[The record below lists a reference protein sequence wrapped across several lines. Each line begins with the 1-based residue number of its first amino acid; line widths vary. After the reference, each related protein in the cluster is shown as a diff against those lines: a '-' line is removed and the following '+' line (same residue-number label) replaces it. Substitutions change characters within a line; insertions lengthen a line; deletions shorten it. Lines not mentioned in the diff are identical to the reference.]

1 MMTRRTATRSKSTMM
16 ISLQSLFVLLSS
28 AFVICCSSA
37 SAAAVSVSASA
48 ALAEVQQQQ
57 QKQQQKQ
64 QQHEQQ
70 QKERELQTSLDE
82 PSRCIPLEEL
92 IAGDSRFIS
101 ATNGAVDS
109 QCLAYNGCTMSR
121 SSCCRVNLNLA
132 WLVCDPNNSFASAG
146 LPCVCSDITAETS
159 SPTITP
165 SPTDPPTMPAPTMQP
180 TTQPTQS
187 PTMPPTAQ
195 PTLPPTVQPT
205 PAPVVP
211 TTAPTTMAPTTA
223 PLTQQPTAAPTL
235 APITLA
241 PTTMA
246 PTTAPLTQQPTAVP
260 TLAPIT
266 PAPTTAV
273 VVTPTLP
280 PLPPPTL
287 PPTQDNSPSSFPSQ
301 EPTKGPPFETR
312 EGSIQ
317 DSTTGN
323 TVRVLE
329 TQCDKEPPELS
340 LVQSSTYEYRYSV
353 NIVDNG
359 STEQFWVQ
367 DLSTNI
373 HENVVDEFFDCKFKK
388 SNKFDEDDPSSIV
401 VLQDQVPHQVVRRC
415 SSGDDSLE
423 STGVE
428 CWVVQAKGSLQVY
441 APSLG
446 AEEEEEE
453 DKDDKDEDDRRV
465 LRAGSSRKIRGQ
477 KQHQQGSKN
486 KVRGRRSLQASEAQI
501 FADEVMTHIRTA
513 MLAGEF
519 SDETVINVA
528 LDDEWSSTPA
538 PVPTSPPTEGSPPAS
553 TGGQDEPVPGPPVLS
568 PTQAPGSVSSNA
580 IEQQPTGDDKSSGDS
595 DGLATPFIA
604 AIAVASVFVVLL
616 AVMTLT
622 RRRRR
627 QRQASEDA
635 SNDDPDKEYLRS
647 ADENDAAKDLGID
660 DEPNTSGES
669 AGEVDGEGGDYP
681 MPYIATSLSQ
691 GGVGDDDDDSFT
703 STKKSVRTPSRRSKR
718 GPLCSQDELSVAGT
732 LNTTPISPSIIESQR
747 SPRGSPPSPR
757 GSPRE
762 YSLQDTVNL

>member
-1 MMTRRTATRSKSTMM
+1 MMRFNN
-16 ISLQSLFVLLSS
+16 ISSS
-28 AFVICCSSA
+28 
-37 SAAAVSVSASA
+37 
-48 ALAEVQQQQ
+48 
-57 QKQQQKQ
+57 
-64 QQHEQQ
+64 
-70 QKERELQTSLDE
+70 
-82 PSRCIPLEEL
+82 P
-92 IAGDSRFIS
+92 
-101 ATNGAVDS
+101 TNNKYD
-109 QCLAYNGCTMSR
+109 
-121 SSCCRVNLNLA
+121 
-132 WLVCDPNNSFASAG
+132 SFASAG

-180 TTQPTQS
+180 TMQPTQS

-211 TTAPTTMAPTTA
+211 TTAPTTSAPTTSAPTTA
-223 PLTQQPTAAPTL
+223 PLTQQPTAS
-235 APITLA
+235 
-241 PTTMA
+241 
-246 PTTAPLTQQPTAVP
+246 P

-280 PLPPPTL
+280 PTPPPTL

-312 EGSIQ
+312 EVSIQ

-359 STEQFWVQ
+359 STEQLWVQ

-388 SNKFDEDDPSSIV
+388 NNKFDEDDPSSIV

-423 STGVE
+423 GTGVE
-428 CWVVQAKGSLQVY
+428 CWVVQAEGSLQVY

-446 AEEEEEE
+446 AEVEE
-453 DKDDKDEDDRRV
+453 DKDDKDKDDRRV

-477 KQHQQGSKN
+477 KQHQQGSRK
-486 KVRGRRSLQASEAQI
+486 KVRDRRSLQASEAQI

-553 TGGQDEPVPGPPVLS
+553 TGGQEEPVPGPPVLS
-568 PTQAPGSVSSNA
+568 PTQAPVSGSSNA
-580 IEQQPTGDDKSSGDS
+580 VEQQPTGDDQSSGDS

-616 AVMTLT
+616 VVMTLT

-627 QRQASEDA
+627 QRHAEDTA

-647 ADENDAAKDLGID
+647 ADKNDAAKDLGID

-669 AGEVDGEGGDYP
+669 AGEVEGEEGDYP
-681 MPYIATSLSQ
+681 MPYIVTSLSQ

-718 GPLCSQDELSVAGT
+718 GPLCSQDELSAAGT
-732 LNTTPISPSIIESQR
+732 LNTKPISPSIVESQR
-747 SPRGSPPSPR
+747 SPLGYPPSPR